1 MRLKAERAAEEKRME
16 EIFTAKLMQ
25 KFAEDERLEQMN
37 DQKRR
42 MREQEHKREIER
54 LWADKLAVYHAQ
66 RELEMQEVAAKK
78 AEEARI
84 KELVEREK
92 ARLLA
97 EH

>member
-1 MRLKAERAAEEKRME
+1 
-16 EIFTAKLMQ
+16 
-25 KFAEDERLEQMN
+25 MN

-54 LWADKLAVYHAQ
+54 LWKEKLAVYNAQ

-84 KELVEREK
+84 RELVEQEK

>member
-1 MRLKAERAAEEKRME
+1 
-16 EIFTAKLMQ
+16 
-25 KFAEDERLEQMN
+25 MN

-42 MREQEHKREIER
+42 LREREHKREIER
-54 LWADKLAVYHAQ
+54 LWAEKLAVYHAQ

-78 AEEARI
+78 ADEARI
-84 KELVEREK
+84 RDLVEQEK